1 MTFKTLLATLIG
13 AAILGGCCT
22 ACKQRVKNARPLEGT
37 EWHLVQIGGRDVAY
51 EADTFNITLEG
62 GRLSGVGAC
71 NRLMGDYMLAPKSG
85 LSFDNLA
92 STRMMCPNMEDET
105 AFCLILDGT
114 THYDIDYDTLMLMQ
128 DGVIKAVLKAVEK
141 K

>member
-1 MTFKTLLATLIG
+1 MNIKTLLMALIG

-51 EADTFNITLEG
+51 EADTFNIRLEN
-62 GRLSGVGAC
+62 GRMSGTGAC
-71 NRLMGDYMLAPKSG
+71 NQLMGDYTLAPKYG
-85 LSFDNLA
+85 LKFINMA
-92 STRMMCPNMEDET
+92 STRMMCPNMADET
-105 AFCLILDGT
+105 AFCIVLDET

-128 DGVIKAVLKAVEK
+128 DGVIKAVLKAK
-141 K
+141 

>member
-1 MTFKTLLATLIG
+1 MNIKTLLTILAG

-51 EADTFNITLEG
+51 EADTFNIRLEN
-62 GRLSGVGAC
+62 GRMSGTGAC
-71 NRLMGDYMLAPKSG
+71 NQLMGDYTLAPKYG
-85 LSFDNLA
+85 LKFGNMA
-92 STRMMCPNMEDET
+92 STRMMCPNMADET
-105 AFCLILDGT
+105 AFCIVLDET

-128 DGVIKAVLKAVEK
+128 DGVIKAVLKAK
-141 K
+141 